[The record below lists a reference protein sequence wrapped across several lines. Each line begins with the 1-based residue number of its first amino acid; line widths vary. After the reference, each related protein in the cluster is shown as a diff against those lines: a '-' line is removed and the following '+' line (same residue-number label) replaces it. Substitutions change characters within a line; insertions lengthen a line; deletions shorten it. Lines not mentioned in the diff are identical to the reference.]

1 MYYVTNHT
9 QFAYSL
15 LSEYATGGQVMD
27 PGDVYSFDIILLEMF
42 TGRLPTDDMFKDG
55 LTIVSFVEASL
66 PDHIPE
72 IVYVWLKEEME
83 NFGDPTEST
92 VTTMDC
98 VQSVLTAMDFIQLSL
113 IFIRSTFKIKWS
125 SSMLVAH
132 YAN

>member
-1 MYYVTNHT
+1 
-9 QFAYSL
+9 
-15 LSEYATGGQVMD
+15 
-27 PGDVYSFDIILLEMF
+27 
-42 TGRLPTDDMFKDG
+42 MFKDG

-83 NFGDPTEST
+83 DFGDPMEST

-113 IFIRSTFKIKWS
+113 IFIRSAFKIKWS